1 MTVIDNFG
9 HTYNELVAEINML
22 EARMNDLLTER
33 RFLLK
38 SMNSTAPK
46 GMGAVDYSKD
56 RVQSNFVPYT
66 LDRIVERMNK
76 IDTMIQQVDE
86 QLKAKRETLSKLDSI
101 LAQMDGLEYKVAFMR
116 DKLNMKLHEIADKL
130 GYSYDHIRRVSSR
143 IQKMPHRCH
152 IQHKI
157 SSVN

>member
-9 HTYNELVAEINML
+9 HTYSELVAEINML

-76 IDTMIQQVDE
+76 IDAMIQQLDE
-86 QLKAKRETLSKLDSI
+86 QLKAKRETLEKIYKI
-101 LAQMDGLEYKVAFMR
+101 LEQMDGLEYKVAFMR
-116 DKLNMKLHEIADKL
+116 DKLNMKLQEIAEKL
-130 GYSYDHIRRVSSR
+130 DYSHDHIKRISSKIR
-143 IQKMPHRCH
+143 KMPPKSHR
-152 IQHKI
+152 QDKI
-157 SSVN
+157 SSIN

>member
-9 HTYNELVAEINML
+9 HTYGELVAEIDML
-22 EARMNDLLTER
+22 EARKNDLLTER

-76 IDTMIQQVDE
+76 IDTMIEQVDE
-86 QLKAKRETLSKLDSI
+86 QLKAKRETLNKVESVLSQ
-101 LAQMDGLEYKVAFMR
+101 LDGLDYKVAFMR
-116 DKLNMKLHEIADKL
+116 DKLNMRLNEIAEKL

-152 IQHKI
+152 RQPKI